1 MLTCAFSSLL
11 FSLLFFIKA
20 PQDSVDWRTKGAV
33 TPVKNQGQCGSCWSF
48 STTGSTEGAWQ
59 IANNNLVVLS
69 EQQLMDCS
77 TAEGDHSCEGG
88 LMDYAF
94 KYVAVAVAVAGMQ
107 RPLRLRTLCSL
118 TKEDVYADVR
128 THPPLMMLPPL
139 PCLLKKSDASITV

>member
-1 MLTCAFSSLL
+1 MTRLGAAARVIVTPTVRPYLTRIYADVRLL
-11 FSLLFFIKA
+11 FSSLLFFIKA

-107 RPLRLRTLCSL
+107 
-118 TKEDVYADVR
+118 
-128 THPPLMMLPPL
+128 
-139 PCLLKKSDASITV
+139 